1 MRDEQD
7 KHPESLLGSPGE
19 DTKSIERLLAELC
32 ELRILLDSDLTFAA
46 AALDN
51 DAPEMASEILDDEH
65 EALNSLQARIL
76 RGLPPVGGSP
86 DVVIPLGRSRRRGR
100 LGAMAPGLAAA
111 AVAVAVLGAT
121 AIPRLHSDKPAL
133 AADVAQATDSYDA
146 FSRVAGAHG
155 TDAARMQAAA
165 AALHQ
170 SLAPLIAAAGH
181 NQESAQRALALLQA
195 EQFLLMQSQPAG
207 AAAILQQA
215 RQLVLKLQA
224 KAPHVVPADAVNAP
238 AEPKPTT
245 APASKPKAT
254 PSPTSSPTPSPTT
267 TPSAR
272 PSATSSPSP
281 TPSASASATASK
293 SSGPE
298 SKPTIV
304 PGF

>member
-7 KHPESLLGSPGE
+7 QHPESLLGSPGE
-19 DTKSIERLLAELC
+19 DTKGVERLLAELC
-32 ELRILLDSDLTFAA
+32 ELRLLLDSDLTFAA

-76 RGLPPVGGSP
+76 RGLPPVGAEP
-86 DVVIPLGRSRRRGR
+86 VVVPLARVRRRSRMST
-100 LGAMAPGLAAA
+100 LAPGLAAA
-111 AVAVAVLGAT
+111 AVAIAVLGAT
-121 AIPRLHSDKPAL
+121 AMPRLHSSKPAL

-146 FSRVAGAHG
+146 FSRVAGASG
-155 TDAARMQAAA
+155 TNAAQMQAAA
-165 AALHQ
+165 SALHQ
-170 SLAPLIAAAGH
+170 SLAPLIAAAGD
-181 NQESAQRALALLQA
+181 NPESAQRALALLQA
-195 EQFLLMQSQPAG
+195 EQFLLMQSHPAG

-224 KAPHVVPADAVNAP
+224 KAPHVVPPDAVKAP
-238 AEPKPTT
+238 AEPKP
-245 APASKPKAT
+245 ASSPASKPKAT
-254 PSPTSSPTPSPTT
+254 PSPTT
-267 TPSAR
+267 SA
-272 PSATSSPSP
+272 SPSP
-281 TPSASASATASK
+281 TASPSASPSATPSASPSASASAAPNK

>member
-7 KHPESLLGSPGE
+7 KHPESLLGGPGE
-19 DTKSIERLLAELC
+19 DTKGVERLLAELC
-32 ELRILLDSDLTFAA
+32 ELRLLLDSDLTFAA

-76 RGLPPVGGSP
+76 RGLPPVGGTP
-86 DVVIPLGRSRRRGR
+86 DVVIPLVRSRRSR
-100 LGAMAPGLAAA
+100 LSARAPGLAAA
-111 AVAVAVLGAT
+111 AVAIAVLGAT
-121 AIPRLHSDKPAL
+121 AIPRLHSDQPAL

-146 FSRVAGAHG
+146 FSLVAGTHG
-155 TDAARMQAAA
+155 TDAAQMQAAA
-165 AALHQ
+165 AELHE

-181 NQESAQRALALLQA
+181 DEESAQRALALLQA

-224 KAPHVVPADAVNAP
+224 KAPHVVPADAVKAP

-254 PSPTSSPTPSPTT
+254 PSPTSSPTPSPTAS
-267 TPSAR
+267 PSAS
-272 PSATSSPSP
+272 PTTSPSP
-281 TPSASASATASK
+281 SASPSASSSPTANK